1 MLERE
6 IIQTRGFKNTRD
18 CEGNVTGFE
27 FRIRNSYYRGAWLSM
42 YRPGDVVVDGVT
54 YPAAETTWVVNGIEY
69 TPEEM
74 LEVEDEQWPIDK
86 AATVKVKKPGG
97 LEMGYHDVEISYRYI
112 MSYIPP
118 IVNSDEAFA
127 RMPARPHTRRMI
139 LVN

>member
-18 CEGNVTGFE
+18 ENGNVTGFE
-27 FRIRNSYYRGAWLSM
+27 FRIRNAYYRGAWLSL

-54 YPAAETTWVVNGIEY
+54 YPAAETTWIVNGIEY

-74 LEVEDEQWPIDK
+74 LEVEDEQWAIDK
-86 AATVKVKKPGG
+86 AATIRVKKAGG
-97 LEMGYHDVEISYRYI
+97 LEMGYHDVAISYRFV

-118 IVNSDEAFA
+118 IVNGDEAFA
-127 RMPARPHTRRMI
+127 RIPAKPYTRRMI